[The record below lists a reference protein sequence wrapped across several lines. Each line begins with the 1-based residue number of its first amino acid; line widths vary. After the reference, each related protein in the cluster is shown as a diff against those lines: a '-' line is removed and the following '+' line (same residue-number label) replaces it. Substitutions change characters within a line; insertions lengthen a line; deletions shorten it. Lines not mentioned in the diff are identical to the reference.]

1 MGTRFVVDFDF
12 RIKNDDIQLSQIIEH
27 FTFIISQINNL
38 SQVEKDW
45 YETGY
50 SRKQALNQV
59 AFQNGSI
66 TDNTRLKWE
75 RRYKKNIPMFVDSVW
90 DANDD
95 ENSCGISYRK
105 MFYDEK
111 NRVSVELSLVV
122 NNEGTLLCRFISFLS
137 HLALF
142 FNCSYISIVS
152 NGYNLLGRNVFPDR
166 LAVGWMLYI
175 PYMVLIELI
184 PEAARV
190 VPVMEGEKQKG
201 TIVVS
206 TEEIFDGNNKE
217 HIGKAND
224 IEIKLLDLG
233 FLPLMT
239 EL

>member
-1 MGTRFVVDFDF
+1 MGTRFVVNFDF
-12 RIKNDDIQLSQIIEH
+12 RIKNDDIQFSQIIEH
-27 FTFIISQINNL
+27 FTFIIAQINIL
-38 SQVEKDW
+38 SQVRKDW
-45 YETGY
+45 YETGFF
-50 SRKQALNQV
+50 RKQALNQV

-66 TDNTRLKWE
+66 TNNTRLKWE
-75 RRYKKNIPMFVDSVW
+75 RRYKKNMPIFVDGVW

-122 NNEGTLLCRFISFLS
+122 SNEEGLLYRFISFVS
-137 HLALF
+137 HLALCL
-142 FNCSYISIVS
+142 NCSYISIDS

-166 LAVGWMLYI
+166 LAVGWILYI
-175 PYMVLIELI
+175 PNTILTELI

-190 VPVMEGEKQKG
+190 VPIIEGERQKG

-217 HIGKAND
+217 HIGKSND

-233 FLPLMT
+233 LLPLMT